1 MGRRPSRRMAPK
13 GESSGSYD
21 FLFITE
27 PSVRPLRDPRVLC
40 LLTSGSMAALLNPGS
55 TRDQI
60 PEEAL
65 LHLASEG
72 IDLRNA
78 LFRWSE
84 TFAAWRNLDS
94 THKEDA
100 RSTLANIYF
109 HAISIYLSGLYDY
122 RYQFNQILSASL
134 PSDNIQIHVC
144 EILHHTEDA
153 MKTTRL
159 AGILFFFPLRVA
171 GARARTSAQR
181 SAILSMLD
189 RITERSF
196 VVAQAFSQV
205 LKSLWGDKAL

>member
-1 MGRRPSRRMAPK
+1 MAPK

-21 FLFITE
+21 FLLITG
-27 PSVRPLRDPRVLC
+27 PSVRPLRDPRVPC
-40 LLTSGSMAALLNPGS
+40 LLTSSSMAGLLNPGS

-60 PEEAL
+60 SEEAL

-94 THKEDA
+94 THEEDA

-109 HAISIYLSGLYDY
+109 HAISIYLSGLFDY

-144 EILHHTEDA
+144 EILHHTEVA

-171 GARARTSAQR
+171 GARARTSTQR
-181 SAILSMLD
+181 SAILAMLD
-189 RITERSF
+189 RISERSF
-196 VVAQAFSQV
+196 VVAQAFSRV

>member
-1 MGRRPSRRMAPK
+1 MALK
-13 GESSGSYD
+13 GESSGYYD
-21 FLFITE
+21 FLLITG
-27 PSVRPLRDPRVLC
+27 PSVRPLRDPRVPC
-40 LLTSGSMAALLNPGS
+40 LLTSSIMAGLLNPRS

-94 THKEDA
+94 THEQDA

-109 HAISIYLSGLYDY
+109 HAISIYLSGLFDY

-134 PSDNIQIHVC
+134 PPDNIQIHVC
-144 EILHHTEDA
+144 EILHHTEVA

-171 GARARTSAQR
+171 GARARTSTQR
-181 SAILSMLD
+181 SAI
-189 RITERSF
+189 F
-196 VVAQAFSQV
+196 
-205 LKSLWGDKAL
+205 